1 MPFSHLVPALLAIAG
16 ALLTVIAGSAAMAN
30 PTVHAGAAAMGPPAT
45 DPAGAMMLALL
56 GVAFSIAALLT
67 ARLTRS

>member
-30 PTVHAGAAAMGPPAT
+30 PTVHAGAATMGPPAT

-67 ARLTRS
+67 ARLTRA